1 MTALLAGLL
10 SGIWIV
16 FQLLVDV
23 AFIAYL
29 VHLRQTAR
37 ADQRLRVSRLALD
50 RRIAAERV
58 ARYGHRTA
66 HPGAADSVAG
76 PWASDSEPFRLSDS
90 VVVRRGPGLG
100 AEPGSGADLGV
111 ATAETVDLSQIAAAA
126 AAGSGGRQPRV
137 VDGTVVDG
145 TVLNGTVVD
154 GTVVDGQGADGL
166 LGNATVTEG
175 FVPIAV
181 GATDDSANAAYADA
195 EYAGAIEDES
205 RPDAEQG
212 SGEGMGSP
220 GGGRATGRPGARPN
234 TSKPGR
240 VQVNPPGTHG
250 GLTAGPAPAA
260 GSQQPEAEAG
270 AATGVATGDPDE
282 LDELLRRHAVGS

>member
-1 MTALLAGLL
+1 M
-10 SGIWIV
+10 
-16 FQLLVDV
+16 
-23 AFIAYL
+23 
-29 VHLRQTAR
+29 
-37 ADQRLRVSRLALD
+37 
-50 RRIAAERV
+50 
-58 ARYGHRTA
+58 
-66 HPGAADSVAG
+66 
-76 PWASDSEPFRLSDS
+76 
-90 VVVRRGPGLG
+90 
-100 AEPGSGADLGV
+100 
-111 ATAETVDLSQIAAAA
+111 
-126 AAGSGGRQPRV
+126 
-137 VDGTVVDG
+137 
-145 TVLNGTVVD
+145 
-154 GTVVDGQGADGL
+154 
-166 LGNATVTEG
+166 
-175 FVPIAV
+175 PIAV

-270 AATGVATGDPDE
+270 AATGAATGDPDE